1 MMTFVNSTREGIL
14 QAGMRVFRAE
24 NLSKPDIVRAND
36 VCPQSGARSFA
47 ASTHARE
54 GYFSDIVEN
63 ASMSARSVDDL
74 SDIKVIA
81 GINAPA
87 NAGSSFSRGGEEES
101 FETSTRTGLFA
112 PVRAR
117 EECFSDITTRGGNH
131 STGGSFRRSTRVRE
145 GEFLESIKKGSV
157 TTATLQVEADCY
169 QPFGSMPRDCSSLRS
184 IRLIHVAK
192 DESPSF
198 FISASSWDRKSC
210 ARRSWYWSDF
220 GFTVDIVITY
230 LILSGLDCN
239 YIVTRRFLQSNRK
252 TKPRSALTLTGRLTT
267 TDSNSIEVAVMD
279 ITTHPQ
285 GRDSYTLNNGE
296 PPTSFIWLIAAVRRD
311 TPTITA
317 KIHHIA
323 AESEHEAR
331 RTLARD
337 HACFFAG
344 RIRLEVAA

>member
-1 MMTFVNSTREGIL
+1 MILRKSAFQSKGISLAGMLSNVDIYNLSKPDIHRRAVATNDDILEAFSGLRILINPKFFSHFVNSTRE
-14 QAGMRVFRAE
+14 
-24 NLSKPDIVRAND
+24 
-36 VCPQSGARSFA
+36 
-47 ASTHARE
+47 
-54 GYFSDIVEN
+54 
-63 ASMSARSVDDL
+63 
-74 SDIKVIA
+74 
-81 GINAPA
+81 
-87 NAGSSFSRGGEEES
+87 
-101 FETSTRTGLFA
+101 GLFA

-117 EECFSDITTRGGNH
+117 EEGFSDITTPVENY
-131 STGGSFRRSTRVRE
+131 SAVLSFRSITRPS
-145 GEFLESIKKGSV
+145 GEFSDSIKKGSV

-198 FISASSWDRKSC
+198 FISASSWDLKSC

-311 TPTITA
+311 MPTITA

-323 AESEHEAR
+323 AETEQEAR
-331 RTLARD
+331 RILARD
-337 HACFFAG
+337 HVCFFAG
-344 RIRLEVAA
+344 RIRTGGAHA